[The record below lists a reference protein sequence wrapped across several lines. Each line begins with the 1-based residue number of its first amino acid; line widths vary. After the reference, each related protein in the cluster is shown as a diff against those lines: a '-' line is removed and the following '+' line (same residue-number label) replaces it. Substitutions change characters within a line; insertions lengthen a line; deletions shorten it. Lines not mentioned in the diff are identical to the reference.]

1 VVTAD
6 IPAFVGPATYSG
18 EQLLIWWPRD
28 ERQRILGPIGI
39 YHAFFDS
46 VPGNLGAL
54 SVPGRQIIEQR
65 KAAQILLL
73 SFTGQD
79 FAQSLTAL
87 SPFQP
92 ALIRTGILRSG
103 SVALHVW
110 LIDLNRYFSG
120 RA

>member
-1 VVTAD
+1 MLSQAD
-6 IPAFVGPATYSG
+6 RS
-18 EQLLIWWPRD
+18 
-28 ERQRILGPIGI
+28 
-39 YHAFFDS
+39 
-46 VPGNLGAL
+46 
-54 SVPGRQIIEQR
+54 

-92 ALIRTGILRSG
+92 RLVRTGMLRSG
-103 SVALHVW
+103 SVVLHVW
-110 LIDLNRYFSG
+110 LIDLNRYFRG